1 MPFGYCALRGLE
13 ESKRLSAGRGQ
24 ISPVLQVNSR
34 SIDQKIGEI
43 WTGQADLQPISF
55 KSDRLLDELFGTVL
69 PNMERFPLIGRDF
82 MARQPRAVEG
92 INLHEALLGAL
103 QIREFVHGDY
113 LLLYALSEE
122 KLYLLAIKHH
132 RQLSFDLNAFWF

>member
-1 MPFGYCALRGLE
+1 M
-13 ESKRLSAGRGQ
+13 
-24 ISPVLQVNSR
+24 QVNSR